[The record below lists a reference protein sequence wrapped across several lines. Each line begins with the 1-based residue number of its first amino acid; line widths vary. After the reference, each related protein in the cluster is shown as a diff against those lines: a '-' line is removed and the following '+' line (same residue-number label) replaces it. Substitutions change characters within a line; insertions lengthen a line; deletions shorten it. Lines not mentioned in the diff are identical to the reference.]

1 MLAVPHLLRQAIP
14 HFLEN
19 HRFFY
24 RRKPPSHG
32 IMALH
37 FHGRGLI
44 PCLNNRIRYLVV
56 LVCWPMCEWVEE
68 NHIFTALRSLNF
80 SGLFAFLGKYRLR
93 FVLRGIID
101 IEAVPRYND
110 CTKTEAPYISGIS
123 TSMRYA
129 IASSSLEQ
137 MT

>member
-1 MLAVPHLLRQAIP
+1 MPEPNKNARAVGLLAHVSASRGEP
-14 HFLEN
+14 HFYSPEK
-19 HRFFY
+19 FEF
-24 RRKPPSHG
+24 
-32 IMALH
+32 
-37 FHGRGLI
+37 
-44 PCLNNRIRYLVV
+44 
-56 LVCWPMCEWVEE
+56 
-68 NHIFTALRSLNF
+68 LRA
-80 SGLFAFLGKYRLR
+80 FAFLGKYRLR